1 MVQHDGTMQVG
12 QKNYGSMSAAAEAI
26 TDSNRNGWQFWHLED
41 GRPVSDLRRLF
52 AIQGVAGVGASVRG

>member
-41 GRPVSDLRRLF
+41 GRPVSDLRRALRN
-52 AIQGVAGVGASVRG
+52 GT